1 MQLCD
6 SFIHL
11 RLCHLPLPVFVSF
24 YLEKACAFSR
34 LFSPALHPSHRK
46 PLEFPVTP
54 PPRCAETSGAE
65 TNEKIILSVKVL
77 DVLSA
82 TPKVLQLK
90 TQMEAA
96 AAFALQV
103 FV

>member
-11 RLCHLPLPVFVSF
+11 RRCRLPLPVFVSSC
-24 YLEKACAFSR
+24 LEKACAFSR
-34 LFSPALHPSHRK
+34 LFSPARVTGSH
-46 PLEFPVTP
+46 LSFLS
-54 PPRCAETSGAE
+54 PPRRAKTSGAE

-82 TPKVLQLK
+82 TAKVLQLK